1 MIDTLPNEV
10 FWLVLNHLD
19 YQDMEQLQLISPLSK
34 TALHYTQQHYPFHY
48 KINSLLRLFE
58 AITPSERQ
66 SKDTKL
72 EFSQQILQ
80 QICKQVE
87 ILPKM
92 DHRAKFTELLD
103 IVQQFIVAR
112 ILSPDLKSGIEHDYA
127 NLCLEIRSQYL
138 HTPSIRVLHDPKYR
152 RRSTKHP
159 LAPFLPRDYTS
170 IWRHHCA
177 TPHTPIHTRFALF
190 FGSLFD
196 VTSLYLES
204 NLDGSFEEC
213 AREALVTGNVEDLL
227 IMCVAADRPVD
238 VDRMC
243 MMVTHAGE
251 QLRHYLETMD
261 TWVTTEPTP
270 QQELRM
276 QQNQQLLQN
285 ESHATAAVAAMPP
298 SSYSPSSSDP
308 PEWLIPDRYKVQP
321 DTILRL
327 RLMDNLYKKG
337 WHWFQ

>member
-1 MIDTLPNEV
+1 MISLLPNEV
-10 FWLVLNHLD
+10 FWLVLDHLEYKD
-19 YQDMEQLQLISPLSK
+19 LENLQAISLLSK
-34 TALHYTQQHYPFHY
+34 GTLLYIQQHFRFQY

-66 SKDTKL
+66 LKDTKL
-72 EFSQQILQ
+72 KFSQQILQ
-80 QICKQVE
+80 QICAQVQV
-87 ILPKM
+87 LPKI

-103 IVQQFIVAR
+103 ILQQFIVAR
-112 ILSPDLKSGIEHDYA
+112 ILSEDSKAGIEHDYA
-127 NLCLEIRSQYL
+127 NLCLEIRSSYL

-159 LAPFLPRDYTS
+159 LAPFLPRDYTHV
-170 IWRHHCA
+170 WRRHCA
-177 TPHTPIHTRFALF
+177 TPHTHIHTRFALF

-204 NLDGSFEEC
+204 SLDGSFEEC
-213 AREALVTGNVEDLL
+213 VREALVTGNVQDLL
-227 IMCVAADRPVD
+227 VMCVAADRPVD

-261 TWVTTEPTP
+261 TWITTEPTP

-276 QQNQQLLQN
+276 QQNEEYEFVENVRQEDSRSLN
-285 ESHATAAVAAMPP
+285 EPP
-298 SSYSPSSSDP
+298 G
-308 PEWLIPDRYKVQP
+308 WLIPDRYKVHP
-321 DTILRL
+321 DTVLRL
-327 RLMDNLYKKG
+327 KLMDNLYKKG

>member
-138 HTPSIRVLHDPKYR
+138 HTPSIRVLHDPV
-152 RRSTKHP
+152 
-159 LAPFLPRDYTS
+159 
-170 IWRHHCA
+170 
-177 TPHTPIHTRFALF
+177 
-190 FGSLFD
+190 GSLPCSRGGRRNRD
-196 VTSLYLES
+196 
-204 NLDGSFEEC
+204 
-213 AREALVTGNVEDLL
+213 
-227 IMCVAADRPVD
+227 
-238 VDRMC
+238 
-243 MMVTHAGE
+243 
-251 QLRHYLETMD
+251 
-261 TWVTTEPTP
+261 
-270 QQELRM
+270 
-276 QQNQQLLQN
+276 
-285 ESHATAAVAAMPP
+285 
-298 SSYSPSSSDP
+298 
-308 PEWLIPDRYKVQP
+308 
-321 DTILRL
+321 
-327 RLMDNLYKKG
+327 
-337 WHWFQ
+337 